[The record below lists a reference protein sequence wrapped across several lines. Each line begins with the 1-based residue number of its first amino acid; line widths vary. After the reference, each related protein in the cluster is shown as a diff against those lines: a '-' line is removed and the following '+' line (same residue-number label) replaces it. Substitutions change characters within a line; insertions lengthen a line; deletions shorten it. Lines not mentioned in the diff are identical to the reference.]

1 MKRLQLTAVSLAFL
15 LTAAPAR
22 EAVDVR
28 LQSGDVLRVEAVA
41 PAVLRVRLSADGK
54 FAQSLMDRYGIV
66 RSDWPKAE
74 YRTDAADG
82 QTTLSTEQATLT
94 VRHADGA
101 MTLRDRQGRAL
112 IEEIRPLRSNLSPDE
127 QAAYRKRQ
135 ADLADY
141 FRYRRGPAK
150 GDEAKLKPSVV
161 EHFTADPAA
170 KQFGATLSLK
180 AGERF
185 YGLGAASSKR
195 LQLRGFAYR
204 NFPEYRGAG
213 GYDDTALWEQ
223 TDQPAPVVLGSGGW
237 GLFISTSWLHYVDV
251 GRFQPDKLFF
261 WGPGGE
267 LDFYLLVGRGLPEQ
281 LDLYTQITGRP
292 IVLPLWGYGL
302 MDICP
307 TASNQFE
314 VLAEADRWRRE
325 RIPCDMIALE
335 PGWMEKGYD
344 YSHEKDWS
352 SAVQHEL
359 ATEGVE
365 LPGRRCGGWAINCSS
380 GSVATTT

>member
-1 MKRLQLTAVSLAFL
+1 MANHSW
-15 LTAAPAR
+15 
-22 EAVDVR
+22 
-28 LQSGDVLRVEAVA
+28 
-41 PAVLRVRLSADGK
+41 SAD
-54 FAQSLMDRYGIV
+54 GIV
-66 RSDWPKAE
+66 RSDWPKAG
-74 YRTDAADG
+74 YQASSADG

-101 MTLRDRQGRAL
+101 MTLGDRQGRAL
-112 IEEIRPLRSNLSPDE
+112 IEEIRPLGTRLSPDE

-161 EHFTADPAA
+161 EHFSTDPAA

-213 GYDDTALWEQ
+213 GYDDTAPWEQ
-223 TDQPAPVVLGSGGW
+223 TDQPSPLVLGSGGW
-237 GLFISTSWLHYVDV
+237 GLFINTSWLHYVDV
-251 GRFQPDKLFF
+251 GRYQPDKLFF

-302 MDICP
+302 MNICP
-307 TASNQFE
+307 T
-314 VLAEADRWRRE
+314 DRTNSRSLPR
-325 RIPCDMIALE
+325 P
-335 PGWMEKGYD
+335 
-344 YSHEKDWS
+344 
-352 SAVQHEL
+352 SAGAAKRSP
-359 ATEGVE
+359 AT
-365 LPGRRCGGWAINCSS
+365 
-380 GSVATTT
+380 